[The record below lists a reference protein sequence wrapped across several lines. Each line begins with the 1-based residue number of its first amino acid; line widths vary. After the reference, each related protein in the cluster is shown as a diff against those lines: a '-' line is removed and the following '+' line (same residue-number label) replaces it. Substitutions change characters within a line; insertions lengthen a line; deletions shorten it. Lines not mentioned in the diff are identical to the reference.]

1 MMIVFYN
8 KTRAMLAK
16 QESGIVMPKP
26 YLRYF
31 DSKIAKETAAVT
43 ALKLSENDLF
53 NGKEDAFTA
62 AVKIQQKLIST
73 EFAVADGANAYI
85 DTNYPKLKALAAAEI
100 TAIGGA
106 ATANFDAK
114 AEIYAYYI
122 ATADI
127 GLRPRSKADILSFFP
142 GNNQR
147 YLISAQITERC
158 FAAIQ
163 KLIDANKTFRFN
175 EAHATEF
182 GLTFATATHDQIAK
196 PFFAKQY
203 AESKIAKMN
212 ALYKL
217 PIVDHM
223 KALGVTDDA
232 LSKVN
237 LNFA

>member
-1 MMIVFYN
+1 MMILFYN
-8 KTRAMLAK
+8 KTRAMFAK
-16 QESGIVMPKP
+16 QESGVIMPKP

-31 DSKIAKETAAVT
+31 DSKIADETTAVT
-43 ALKLSENDLF
+43 ALKLSANDLI

-62 AVKIQQKLIST
+62 AVKIQTKLIESK
-73 EFAVADGANAYI
+73 FAADGANAHI
-85 DTNYPKLKALAAAEI
+85 DTNYPKLKALAADEI

-106 ATANFDAK
+106 ATANFDKK
-114 AEIYAYYI
+114 AEVYAYYI

-127 GLRPRSKADILSFFP
+127 GLRPRSKAEILSFFP
-142 GNNQR
+142 GTNQK

-158 FAAIQ
+158 FAAI
-163 KLIDANKTFRFN
+163 KRLIDDNKAFRFN

>member
-16 QESGIVMPKP
+16 QESGIIMPKP

-31 DSKIAKETAAVT
+31 DSKIADEAAAVT
-43 ALKLSENDLF
+43 ALKLSANDLF

-62 AVKIQQKLIST
+62 AVKIQQKLIET
-73 EFAVADGANAYI
+73 KFNAADGANTYI

-100 TAIGGA
+100 TALPAGA
-106 ATANFDAK
+106 TNDDK
-114 AEIYAYYI
+114 GLIYAYYI

-142 GNNQR
+142 GTNQR

-163 KLIDANKTFRFN
+163 KLIDANKNLRFN

>member
-1 MMIVFYN
+1 MIVFYN
-8 KTRAMLAK
+8 KTRAVLAK

-31 DSKIAKETAAVT
+31 GSAIAKETTAVT

-62 AVKIQQKLIST
+62 AVKIQQKIFST
-73 EFAVADGANAYI
+73 EIADGTSTYI